1 MTFEE
6 TQRVLAYIT
15 AAYPRYYANVSTDSA
30 RNMATVWADTLMDYS
45 VEAVMTG
52 VKGYISADGSGFPPA
67 PGQIISYIHMI
78 GHPADHSGTEAW
90 ALVRRAVNVPW
101 DQFEASFATLPKC
114 VQIAVGSP
122 ESLKEMA
129 KMDLQQ
135 FETVAQSNFLRM
147 YEAAKRRE
155 KTEDKFTGAVIG
167 AKPNVSL
174 ELQSREALLNP
185 GAIEQRRQMQAAI
198 EDRNNVNY
206 GELPPP
212 PSNASW
218 KAQAPQTTASRQNRP
233 FKNKI
238 KDEDYVDLPPRVD
251 ERLAELR
258 RRLSAVKG
266 S

>member
-30 RNMATVWADTLMDYS
+30 RNMVTVWADTFMDYS

-52 VKGYISADGSGFPPA
+52 VKGYISADGSGFPPS
-67 PGQIISYIHMI
+67 PGQVVKYIHI
-78 GHPADHSGTEAW
+78 VGNPADNSGTEAW

-114 VQIAVGSP
+114 VQIAVGGP

-147 YEAAKRRE
+147 YDAAKRRE
-155 KTEDKFTGAVIG
+155 KTEDKFSNAVLS
-167 AKPNVSL
+167 AKPRVTQELL
-174 ELQSREALLNP
+174 ERSTQRNPQMIEHRE
-185 GAIEQRRQMQAAI
+185 QQAQISAKPQVQHERVEMPASA
-198 EDRNNVNY
+198 ED
-206 GELPPP
+206 
-212 PSNASW
+212 
-218 KAQAPQTTASRQNRP
+218 
-233 FKNKI
+233 
-238 KDEDYVDLPPRVD
+238 
-251 ERLAELR
+251 RLAELR
-258 RRLSAVKG
+258 RRLSGVKG

>member
-30 RNMATVWADTLMDYS
+30 RNMATVWADTFVDYS

-147 YEAAKRRE
+147 YDAAKRRE
-155 KTEDKFTGAVIG
+155 KTEDKFSNAVLS
-167 AKPNVSL
+167 AKPRVTQELL
-174 ELQSREALLNP
+174 ERSTQRNPQMIEHRE
-185 GAIEQRRQMQAAI
+185 QQAQISAKPQVQHERVEMPASA
-198 EDRNNVNY
+198 ED
-206 GELPPP
+206 
-212 PSNASW
+212 
-218 KAQAPQTTASRQNRP
+218 
-233 FKNKI
+233 
-238 KDEDYVDLPPRVD
+238 
-251 ERLAELR
+251 RLAELR
-258 RRLSAVKG
+258 RRLSGVK
-266 S
+266 SS